1 MNSNDLGAGTCASM
15 RPVHSGVLPSAVA
28 VLMAV
33 LSPSAFAQTA
43 NTTDAAALRA
53 QIEALRAEQARIAE
67 MQRET
72 EAKIRALEASVGA
85 TSPSAQAAPALAPSS
100 PAPLLANADGKP
112 KLNVSGDLRLR
123 YQGDYSDDDARARK
137 SGQVR
142 GRLGA
147 TYSVND
153 RVTFAAR
160 LVTGDADDP
169 NSTDVQMSNWD
180 DDFQVSL
187 DLAYAQINFGDLNVY
202 GGKIPQPF
210 TRTDLVWDGDVNPQG
225 LSGVYKHKLGDG
237 SALRASGLFF
247 IVDEDAVGPDSTMSG
262 GQVGYDTASLGDFKF
277 DVSAA
282 YYDYTLGSVV
292 GADAGDFRS
301 NLRRA
306 DGSYLSDFNLGNL
319 IVGATWS
326 GLGSHHPVR
335 FVGDYVKNFGAET
348 SEDTGYGADL
358 SIGRVTQP
366 HDWRVTYGYSV
377 AETDA
382 VLGAFSHD
390 NIGIGTNY
398 ELHALTLDYVPMP
411 NTVLSAWWYH
421 YKPENALDAGANAV
435 GDWLDRIR
443 VAFLVSF

>member
-1 MNSNDLGAGTCASM
+1 MSSNNLGTGIVAAILLGT
-15 RPVHSGVLPSAVA
+15 
-28 VLMAV
+28 

-43 NTTDAAALRA
+43 NGVDAATLRA

-67 MQRET
+67 MQRQT
-72 EAKIRALEASVGA
+72 EAKIRTLEAGA
-85 TSPSAQAAPALAPSS
+85 GVANSAPAVAPSS
-100 PAPLLANADGKP
+100 PLFATADGP
-112 KLNVSGDLRLR
+112 SKLYVSGDLRLR
-123 YQGDYSDDDARARK
+123 FQGDYSDDDARARR

-147 TYSVND
+147 TYAVND
-153 RVTFAAR
+153 RVTIGAR
-160 LVTGDADDP
+160 LVTGDPDDP
-169 NSTDVQMSNWD
+169 NSTDVQLSNWD

-187 DLAYAQINFGDLNVY
+187 DLAYAQVNFGDLNVY

-210 TRTDLVWDGDVNPQG
+210 ARTDLVWDGDVNPQG
-225 LSGVYKHKLGDG
+225 LSGVYKHKLSDG

-247 IVDEDAVGPDSTMSG
+247 VIDENAAAADSTMVG
-262 GQVGYDTASLGDFKF
+262 GQVGYDTAQLGDFKF

-282 YYDYTLGSVV
+282 YYDYTLGSVA
-292 GADAGDFRS
+292 GADAGDFRN
-301 NLRRA
+301 NLRRP
-306 DGSYLSDFNLGNL
+306 DGRYLSDFNLGDL

-326 GLGSHHPVR
+326 GLGSRWPVR

-348 SEDTGYGADL
+348 SQDTGYSADL
-358 SIGRVTQP
+358 GIGRVTQP

-390 NIGIGTNY
+390 NISIGTNY
-398 ELHALTLDYVPMP
+398 KLHALTLDYVPMP
-411 NTVLSAWWYH
+411 RTVLSAWWYH
-421 YKPENALDAGANAV
+421 YKPDNALDAGSNAV
-435 GDWLDRIR
+435 GDWLDRVR

>member
-1 MNSNDLGAGTCASM
+1 MNSDDRHAGAL
-15 RPVHSGVLPSAVA
+15 PVSSGGRTRTFLATSILLAT
-28 VLMAV
+28 
-33 LSPSAFAQTA
+33 LSPSAFAQSSSGGA
-43 NTTDAAALRA
+43 DAAAIRA
-53 QIEALRAEQARIAE
+53 QIEALRADQARIAE
-67 MQRET
+67 MQRQT
-72 EAKIRALEASVGA
+72 EAKIRALEASAGVA
-85 TSPSAQAAPALAPSS
+85 SPPAQAAPAAPAQLAT
-100 PAPLLANADGKP
+100 ADGKP
-112 KLNVSGDLRLR
+112 KLNVTGDLRLR
-123 YQGDYSDDDARARK
+123 SQGDYSDDDARARR

-142 GRLGA
+142 GRIGA
-147 TYSVND
+147 TYAVTD
-153 RVTFAAR
+153 RVTLGAR
-160 LVTGDADDP
+160 LVTGDPDDP

-187 DLAYAQINFGDLNVY
+187 DLAYAQLNFGDLNVY

-225 LSGVYKHKLGDG
+225 LSGVYKHKLSDG

-247 IVDEDAVGPDSTMSG
+247 IVDEDAVATDSTMVG
-262 GQVGYDTASLGDFKF
+262 AQVGYDTAEVGNFKF

-292 GADAGDFRS
+292 GADSGDFRN
-301 NLRRA
+301 NLRRTN
-306 DGSYLSDFNLGNL
+306 GSYLSDFNLGDF

-326 GLGSHHPVR
+326 GLGSRWPVR

-348 SEDTGYGADL
+348 SADTGYGMDL
-358 SIGRVTQP
+358 GIGRVTQP

-377 AETDA
+377 AETDS

-398 ELHALTLDYVPMP
+398 DLHALTFDYVPLP
-411 NTVLSAWWYH
+411 KTLLTAYWYH
-421 YKPENALDAGANAV
+421 YKPANAIDAGSNAV

-443 VAFLVSF
+443 IAFLVSF